1 VKAPRSIR
9 WRLQLWYGVLFAVV
23 LAGLGLA
30 AREVVE
36 KEMAIRTD
44 KETYRLAFALNGATR
59 GPRPPPPGNG
69 PRGGPPSPRSRVDW
83 ARLDHVLSPGDR
95 ARGFYYAV
103 WRKNDPPYF
112 QASANA
118 PAGLPQPSE
127 HADGFRSRGD
137 LREAFIISNP
147 GDCALVGRSLAEEK
161 RELSEL
167 EWQIAGGAVALW
179 AAVMAIGWWLVG
191 QALRPV
197 GAISDAAERIAG
209 GDLSRRISDV
219 DPESELGRLAD
230 VLNDTFSR
238 LEAAFARQKSFTA
251 DAAHELRTPVTVLL
265 THLQNVLEAD
275 DLAGENRE
283 ALEACQRAAQ
293 RMRRLIESLL
303 QLARFDGGQEQFHR
317 MPCDLAVIA
326 REALELTEPLAELR
340 GVVLHRDL
348 ASASCGGDPDRL
360 AQVVTNLLSNAIH
373 YTVENGEV
381 RVATRR
387 EGRQAVCVV
396 SNTGPGIPAEGL
408 PHIFE
413 RFYRAD
419 RARTTNAGR
428 TGLGLAISQAI
439 VQAHGGTIEARS
451 EVDGETVFT
460 VRLPGGDQAPR

>member
-1 VKAPRSIR
+1 VRAPRSIR
-9 WRLQLWYGVLFAVV
+9 WRLQLWYGVLFAAV
-23 LAGLGLA
+23 LAGLGFA

-44 KETYRLAFALNGATR
+44 KEIYRFAFALNDATR
-59 GPRPPPPGNG
+59 GAKPPGEQPPPRARPPVNW
-69 PRGGPPSPRSRVDW
+69 R
-83 ARLDHVLSPGDR
+83 RLDQVLSPQDR

-118 PAGLPQPSE
+118 PAGVAEPPDDD
-127 HADGFRSRGD
+127 DGFRSRGD

-147 GDCALVGRSLAEEK
+147 GDCALVGRSIAEEK
-161 RELSEL
+161 RELREL
-167 EWQIAGGAVALW
+167 EWKIAGGAVALW

-191 QALRPV
+191 RALRPV
-197 GAISDAAERIAG
+197 GAIADAAERIAN
-209 GDLSRRISDV
+209 GDLSQRISDG
-219 DPESELGRLAD
+219 DPESELGRLTD
-230 VLNDTFSR
+230 VLNATFSR

-265 THLQNVLEAD
+265 THLQNVLETD
-275 DLAGENRE
+275 DLSGENRE

-303 QLARFDGGQEQFHR
+303 QLARFDNGQEQFHQTS
-317 MPCDLAVIA
+317 CDLAEIV
-326 REALELTEPLAELR
+326 RETLELTGPLAELR
-340 GVVLHRDL
+340 GVTLHRDL
-348 ASASCGGDPDRL
+348 ASAPCEGDPDRL
-360 AQVVTNLLSNAIH
+360 AQVITNLLSNAIH
-373 YTVENGEV
+373 YNVENGEV
-381 RVATRR
+381 RVITRR
-387 EGRQAVCVV
+387 EGSQAVCIV
-396 SNTGPGIPAEGL
+396 SNTGPGIPAESL

-419 RARTTNAGR
+419 RARTGGAGR
-428 TGLGLAISQAI
+428 TGLGLAISRAI

-451 EVDGETVFT
+451 REGEGATFT